1 MPALP
6 ESDQT
11 VGQARIQ
18 AATRLAEAGIE
29 SAALDAVLLQRAVLG
44 VDRTGLVMRDQ
55 EAFEDEQAA
64 QYEKL
69 VQRRMAGE
77 PIAYILR
84 RKAFYNVELYVDERV
99 LIPRPETERLVE
111 IALDWLKR
119 NPGARRVVDVG
130 TGSGAIALALATAL
144 PDRTDVEIVAGDV
157 SSDALR
163 VAATNRER
171 LGLTGRVR
179 LVQTHLLDG
188 LDGSFDLLLANLPY
202 LNSQQRDPSTA
213 LEPELAL
220 YAGAD
225 GFDLYRELIRRL
237 PEVLAPQGLFVAE
250 IDPSQADTGLTLVR
264 QVTPYEATVLTDMA
278 GRDRFLL
285 AGNLPD
291 HGHRK
296 TGA

>member
-6 ESDQT
+6 DPGQT

-18 AATRLAEAGIE
+18 AASLLAKAGIE

-55 EAFEDEQAA
+55 DAFEDEQAVL
-64 QYEKL
+64 YEEL
-69 VQRRMAGE
+69 LQRRIAGE

-84 RKAFYNVELYVDERV
+84 RKAFYNVDLYVDERV
-99 LIPRPETERLVE
+99 LIPRPETEQLVE
-111 IALDWLKR
+111 IALDWLDR
-119 NPGARRVVDVG
+119 HPGVRRVVDVG
-130 TGSGAIALALATAL
+130 TGSGAIALSLAAALSER
-144 PDRTDVEIVAGDV
+144 PEVEIIAGDV

-188 LDGSFDLLLANLPY
+188 LDGPFDLVLANLPY
-202 LNSQQRDPSTA
+202 LNPEQRDPSTLA
-213 LEPELAL
+213 EPDLAL
-220 YAGAD
+220 YSGAD
-225 GFDLYRELIRRL
+225 GLDLYRELIPQL
-237 PEVLAPQGLFVAE
+237 PEVLAEQGLFVAE
-250 IDPSQADTGLTLVR
+250 IDPSQTKTGLALLR
-264 QVTPYEATVLTDMA
+264 QDTPYPSRVVADLA

-285 AGNLPD
+285 AGDLPD
-291 HGHRK
+291 DGHRK